1 MKDVDNEILHEL
13 VNNPQASFSSI
24 AKKLN
29 IAQNTVKKKFEK
41 MVYDKTILYSFI
53 TIDLLK
59 IGYQG
64 RARITIKTEQ
74 KPLTI
79 EALKKI
85 PNVVLVAETV
95 GDYDI
100 IVLAVIKDYSD
111 MLRITD
117 EIKKVPTISQ
127 ADVSL
132 EKTTHFPVNP
142 QFNNLSW

>member
-13 VNNPQASFSSI
+13 VNNPQAPFSLI

-29 IAQNTVKKKFEK
+29 IAQNTVKKKYEK
-41 MVYDKTILYSFI
+41 MVYEKIILHSFI

-74 KPLTI
+74 KTLTI

-85 PNVVLVAETV
+85 PNVVLVAETI

-100 IVLAVIKDYSD
+100 IVLAVIKDYQD
-111 MLRITD
+111 MLRTTD

-132 EKTTHFPVNP
+132 EKITHFPVNL
-142 QFNNLSW
+142 QFNKLSW